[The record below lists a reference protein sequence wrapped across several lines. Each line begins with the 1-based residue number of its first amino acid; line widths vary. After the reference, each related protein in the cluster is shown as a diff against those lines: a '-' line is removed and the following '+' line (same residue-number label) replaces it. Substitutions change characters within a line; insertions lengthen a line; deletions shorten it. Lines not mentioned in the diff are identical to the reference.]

1 MLKRK
6 LRALI
11 VMLCVP
17 LLAVFAGVKASAA
30 AGFTDVPSNAWYTDA
45 VRDMVNRGIMSG
57 AGDGT
62 FRPGGYLTRADF
74 ATMLAH
80 SALPE
85 SELKKYNYR
94 GSFTDVK
101 TGYWANPYI
110 NWASEN
116 GIVKGAGNNKFNPG
130 GRLTRQDMAV
140 MLVNYTKAMGIG
152 IPPVK
157 GPMYF
162 KDDYA
167 INLYAEDAVYACARA
182 GILNGNEGY
191 FKPKNNSQR
200 CDAAQMLSTFLK
212 VGRDPNYKVI
222 RKRVEDVSVAAV
234 EFDPSWYT
242 PDVVMGNDLIDGGE
256 NIANVISRTGAK
268 IAVNGGF
275 FSFDT
280 YMPYATIVKNGRLIS
295 TYNAHSPAKSTI
307 VMDSTGRFSIEHFTT
322 RVTLEVY
329 NPDGTTKKAENV
341 VVNVRPSSSKDGAR
355 IIFTRDWGRTLGFKP
370 KYAVRVD
377 NSGSVVAVYRNQDV
391 DIPNANDGYLIVQ
404 QADRM
409 YQNDFITSMVVGTDV
424 NKSVY
429 YEGSE
434 TQDIELAL
442 GVGPQVV
449 KDGWL
454 YGDASTYN
462 AEGLSGINNFSNDRR
477 VCLGIKPEGH
487 LVLLTANTSLPKL
500 SHVMVSLGCYSAV
513 NLDGGGSSNLYV
525 EGTYYTGPRS
535 RPMNNVIVFK

>member
-1 MLKRK
+1 MSKRIVK
-6 LRALI
+6 AL
-11 VMLCVP
+11 VLMLCVP
-17 LLAVFAGVKASAA
+17 LLTVFACMKAGAA
-30 AGFTDVPSNAWYTDA
+30 AGFTDVPANAWYTAA
-45 VRDMVNRGIMSG
+45 VRDMVDRGIMSG

-62 FRPGGYLTRADF
+62 FRPGKYLTRADF
-74 ATMLAH
+74 ATMLART
-80 SALPE
+80 ALPE
-85 SELKKYNYR
+85 SELRKYRYN

-101 TGYWANPYI
+101 SNHWANPYV

-116 GIVKGAGNNKFNPG
+116 GIVSGTGNKRFSPG

-140 MLVNYTKAMGIG
+140 MLVNYARAMGVST
-152 IPPVK
+152 PPVK

-167 INLYAEDAVYACARA
+167 INLYAEDAVYTCARA
-182 GILNGNEGY
+182 GIISGSEGY
-191 FKPKNNSQR
+191 FKPKNYSQR
-200 CDAAQMLSTFLK
+200 CEAAQVLSMFLK
-212 VGRDPNYKVI
+212 VGQDPRYKVI

-234 EFDPSWYT
+234 EFDPGWYS
-242 PDVVMGNDLIDGGE
+242 PDIVMGNDVIDGGE
-256 NIANVISRTGAK
+256 SIGSVISRTGAK

-275 FSFDT
+275 FGFDT
-280 YMPYATIVKNGRLIS
+280 YMPYATIVKDGRLIS
-295 TYNAHSPAKSTI
+295 TFNKYSPAKSAI

-322 RVTLEVY
+322 KVSLTAN
-329 NPDGTTKKAENV
+329 NPDGTVKSIGDA
-341 VVNVRPSSSKDGAR
+341 VVNAKPGATDGAR
-355 IIFTRDWGRTLGFKP
+355 IIFTREWGRKLGFAP

-377 NSGSVVAVYRNQDV
+377 NSGYVVAVYRDQDV
-391 DIPNANDGYLIVQ
+391 DVPNANDGYLIAQ
-404 QADRM
+404 RAERPGG
-409 YQNDFITSMVVGTDV
+409 NDFIRDMKVGTYV
-424 NKSVY
+424 EKKVV

-434 TQDIELAL
+434 TQDIKLAL

-449 KDGWL
+449 RDGWL
-454 YGDASTYN
+454 YGDAYTYG
-462 AEGLSGINNFSNDRR
+462 AEGLNNINNFSADRR

-487 LVLLTANTSLPKL
+487 LVLLTAYTSLPQL